1 MFNVVMGFSPMT
13 SNFNAMRMYRVRYKE
28 IEFNGQFQKFFTFED
43 KAQKF
48 LLSLYQREKLL
59 NWAVL
64 EVFYENTATGE
75 LEKYKTLN
83 SINFDKRRAEFERAA
98 VATCA
103 PGNPFKNRKPKRQ

>member
-1 MFNVVMGFSPMT
+1 MFNMVTGFTPVT
-13 SNFNAMRMYRVRYKE
+13 LNFNAMRMYRVRYKE

-48 LLSLYQREKLL
+48 FLSLYQKEKLL
-59 NWAVL
+59 NWAML
-64 EVFYENTATGE
+64 EVFYENIATGE

-83 SINFDKRRAEFERAA
+83 SIDFDKRRAEFERAA

-103 PGNPFKNRKPKRQ
+103 PGNPFKNRKPKKQ